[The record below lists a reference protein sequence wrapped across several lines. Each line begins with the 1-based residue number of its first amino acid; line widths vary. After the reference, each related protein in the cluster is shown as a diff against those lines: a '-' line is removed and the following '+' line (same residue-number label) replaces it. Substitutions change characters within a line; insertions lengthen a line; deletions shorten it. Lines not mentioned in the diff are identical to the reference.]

1 MTTGVVSAF
10 SSLGSLSSL
19 SFHSN
24 CSPFT
29 FAFVRVDSSLAQP
42 LRCGSPPKVNQLAAD
57 NAEQPMTIAASTLL
71 AERAPRRCAG
81 NVLHSKPLTWN
92 LRLYSK
98 RHDNNGSS
106 GHMIAHLRGTVLEKH
121 PNEVIVEASGV
132 GYEVQI
138 PISTYTSLPGAG
150 APVSLRIYTHVREDT
165 LSLFG
170 FATVEEKQVFERLL
184 SVSGI

>member
-57 NAEQPMTIAASTLL
+57 NAEQPLTIAASTLL
-71 AERAPRRCAG
+71 AERAPRRGAG
-81 NVLHSKPLTWN
+81 REMFCIQSL
-92 LRLYSK
+92 
-98 RHDNNGSS
+98 
-106 GHMIAHLRGTVLEKH
+106 LRGTCVSILKGTIIMVH
-121 PNEVIVEASGV
+121 PAI
-132 GYEVQI
+132 
-138 PISTYTSLPGAG
+138 
-150 APVSLRIYTHVREDT
+150 
-165 LSLFG
+165 
-170 FATVEEKQVFERLL
+170 
-184 SVSGI
+184 